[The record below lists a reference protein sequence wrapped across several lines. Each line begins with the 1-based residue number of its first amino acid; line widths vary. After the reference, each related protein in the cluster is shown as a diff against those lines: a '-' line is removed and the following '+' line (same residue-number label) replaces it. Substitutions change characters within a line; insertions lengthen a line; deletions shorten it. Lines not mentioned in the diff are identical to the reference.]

1 LRNLGLTG
9 DKVNERIVVLGSSLN
24 WLGGSAAPGKPEAA
38 GLVHMEDLLKL
49 GSLTEEEKFDGSL
62 AHETVYLCYSSGG
75 FTLIHRWPHLFTPCF
90 LGTTGKSKG
99 VEVLQ

>member
-1 LRNLGLTG
+1 M
-9 DKVNERIVVLGSSLN
+9 LGSSLN
-24 WLGGSAAPGKPEAA
+24 WLGGPAAPGKPEAA
-38 GLVHMEDLLKL
+38 DHVHMEDLLKP

-62 AHETVYLCYSSGG
+62 AHEAVYLCYSSGG
-75 FTLIHRWPHLFTPCF
+75 FTFSIDGCTPCF